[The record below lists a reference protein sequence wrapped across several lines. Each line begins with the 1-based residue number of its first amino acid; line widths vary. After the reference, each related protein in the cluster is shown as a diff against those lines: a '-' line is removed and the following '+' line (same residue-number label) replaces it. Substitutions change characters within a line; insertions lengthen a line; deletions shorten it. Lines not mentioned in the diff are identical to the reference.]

1 MTDLTERY
9 VSATL
14 RSIPEGQRA
23 DIEAELRASIDDAI
37 EARLA
42 GGAAHDEAERRV
54 LLDLGDP
61 DRLASGYSGRPGH
74 LIGPELFFDYKRLLA
89 VLLVTVVPI
98 VAAVVFVVTLLAED
112 GIGAAFGSA
121 IGTALTVALHIFF
134 WVTLVFAIL
143 ERSDGASS
151 VAAWDLSKLP
161 PIPSRRS
168 VSLAETI
175 ATLVF
180 LTLTIT
186 VLLISRSFSPFT
198 AADGT
203 PLPLFNP
210 ELWSFWMPFLI
221 GVLILELVFEL
232 VKYRVGHWTWT
243 LAWMNLGLNL
253 LFSAPAVYLLMSEQ
267 LFNPEFFD
275 SLGLDLGTSS
285 DSPLVLI
292 TVAVIV
298 GIAAWDSIDGFRKA
312 ARG

>member
-1 MTDLTERY
+1 MTDLTERH
-9 VSATL
+9 VSATV
-14 RSIPEGQRA
+14 RSIPESQRA

-42 GGAAHDEAERRV
+42 DGAVHDEAERGV

-89 VLLVTVVPI
+89 VLLVTVLPI
-98 VAAVVFVVTLLAED
+98 VAAVVFAVTLLADD
-112 GIGAAFGSA
+112 GIGAAFGNA

-143 ERSDGASS
+143 ERTDGATS
-151 VAAWDLSKLP
+151 VTAWDLSKLP

-186 VLLISRSFSPFT
+186 VLLISRSFSPFA
-198 AADGT
+198 AADGS

-232 VKYRVGHWTWT
+232 VKYRIGHWTGT
-243 LAWMNLGLNL
+243 LAWLNLGLNL
-253 LFSAPAVYLLMSEQ
+253 LFAAPAVYLLMSEQ
-267 LFNPEFFD
+267 LFNPVFFD
-275 SLGLDLGTSS
+275 ALGLDLGMSS